1 MPVKRTIPFDTGI
14 FFITFT
20 CYKWLNLIE
29 KVNAYD
35 LFYNWFTI
43 LKKDNHCLVG
53 YVIMPNHVHL
63 LISFDKAKQPINT
76 IIGNRKRFI
85 AYEIVKRLEAAGE
98 VELLTLLKT
107 GVEANRKANNKQHEV
122 WQQSF
127 DWKYCDS
134 EKLILQKLNYLHYN
148 PCNGKW
154 MLAPSFVEYV
164 HSAASFYELGTC
176 VYSGLVHYKEIT
188 G

>member
-1 MPVKRTIPFDTGI
+1 MPVKRTIPFNTGI
-14 FFITFT
+14 YFITFT
-20 CYKWLNLIE
+20 CYRWINLIE
-29 KVNAYD
+29 KTNAYD
-35 LFYNWFTI
+35 LFYSWFDI
-43 LKKDNHCLVG
+43 LKKNDHNVVG

-63 LISFDKAKQPINT
+63 LISFSQTKQSINT
-76 IIGNRKRFI
+76 IIGNGKRFI
-85 AYEIVKRLEAAGE
+85 AYEIVKRLEEANEAD
-98 VELLTLLKT
+98 LLALLQT
-107 GVEANRKANNKQHEV
+107 GVEENRKANNKRHEV

-154 MLAPSFVEYV
+154 MLAPDFVGYI
-164 HSAASFYELGTC
+164 HSSAGFYELNSC
-176 VYSGLVHYKEIT
+176 VFKGLVHYKEIT